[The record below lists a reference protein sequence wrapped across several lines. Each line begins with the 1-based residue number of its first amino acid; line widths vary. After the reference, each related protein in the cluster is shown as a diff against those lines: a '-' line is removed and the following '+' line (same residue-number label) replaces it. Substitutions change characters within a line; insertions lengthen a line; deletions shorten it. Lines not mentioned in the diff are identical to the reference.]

1 MTGATSFA
9 RTPGRFAAS
18 LALVIV
24 LAALLRGV
32 FPYADPPWT
41 TTVGIVWHDEGAWVH
56 NARNKA
62 LFGRWSEDAWNPLYI
77 APVFTYLEY
86 VSFAMFGVGVW
97 QARLLSELAGIAS
110 VVLLACGVRRIAGR
124 DAGLIAGALLAT
136 NYV

>member
-18 LALVIV
+18 LALIIV

-86 VSFAMFGVGVW
+86 VSFAISAWAYGKRGCCPSSPGSRQSSCSRV
-97 QARLLSELAGIAS
+97 AS
-110 VVLLACGVRRIAGR
+110 GESPA
-124 DAGLIAGALLAT
+124 AT
-136 NYV
+136 PG